1 VFAVGATP
9 SPELTPAV
17 RAQIEVV
24 KRALAPW
31 AAGQMY
37 LNFAETTQPAAP
49 LWTGAAHQRLRQVK
63 ADVDPAT

>member
-1 VFAVGATP
+1 M
-9 SPELTPAV
+9 
-17 RAQIEVV
+17 V

-49 LWTGAAHQRLRQVK
+49 LWTEAAHQRLRQVK
-63 ADVDPAT
+63 ADVDPGDVIRANHPVRPAR